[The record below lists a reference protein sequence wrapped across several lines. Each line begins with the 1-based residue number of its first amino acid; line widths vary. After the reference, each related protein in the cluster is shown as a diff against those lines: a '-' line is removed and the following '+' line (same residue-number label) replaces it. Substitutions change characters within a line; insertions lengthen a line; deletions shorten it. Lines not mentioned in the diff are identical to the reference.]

1 MLYTF
6 VQGFQKKNKHT
17 YFLSLGKSFKNR
29 NFWMAGFFC
38 VWARFENHCQRLT
51 FDVLQPLWPKGDL
64 FCEWDFNN
72 IWLYSLFQ
80 KNVSYSI
87 MKFGT
92 TAAYQ
97 DNIETLP
104 VLWDIK
110 NRLSTSWSLC
120 HNMLHIHS
128 DISSACEKNRPP
140 LIIISISD
148 MYLCESF

>member
-1 MLYTF
+1 MHFRQNDDGLLNKKNLSPSFIRKNFLRLKASNILLFGCTF
-6 VQGFQKKNKHT
+6 YVKNKHT

-29 NFWMAGFFC
+29 NFWMVDFFC

-51 FDVLQPLWPKGDL
+51 FDVLQPLWPKSDL

-87 MKFGT
+87 MKSGT

-104 VLWDIK
+104 VL
-110 NRLSTSWSLC
+110 
-120 HNMLHIHS
+120 
-128 DISSACEKNRPP
+128 
-140 LIIISISD
+140 
-148 MYLCESF
+148 